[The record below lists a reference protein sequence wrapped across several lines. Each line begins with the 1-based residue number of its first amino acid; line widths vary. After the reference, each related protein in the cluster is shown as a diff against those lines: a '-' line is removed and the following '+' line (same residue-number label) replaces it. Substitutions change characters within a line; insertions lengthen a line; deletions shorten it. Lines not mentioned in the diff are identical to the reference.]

1 MMMMMGDDDN
11 DANYDDNDHNY
22 NDNVYDDDDDYD
34 VLRSHL
40 PLGLLFSTPKIWKSL
55 AGDVAKDKF
64 SA

>member
-11 DANYDDNDHNY
+11 DANYD
-22 NDNVYDDDDDYD
+22 DNVYDDDDDYD